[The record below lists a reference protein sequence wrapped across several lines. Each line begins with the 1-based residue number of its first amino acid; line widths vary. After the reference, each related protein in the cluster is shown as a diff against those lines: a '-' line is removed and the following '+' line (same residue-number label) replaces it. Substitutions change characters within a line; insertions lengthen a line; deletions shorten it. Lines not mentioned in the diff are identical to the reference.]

1 VRRVSIGC
9 RLMAML
15 PVFGCSGQPAPSRTG
30 EHGERS
36 NDIWLEGKG
45 LPIFQSCGHRELSRR
60 SVRQPEPGGTGSDHR
75 IGAVKHDPTASVPA
89 MNDSALCFRRW
100 AVILAAG
107 LSGVTVLISMLFD
120 PAPDA
125 EGRELIQAYAANDRA
140 QGLHTNLIHYGFAL
154 FAPVA
159 YAMVGLVRRRGAW
172 IANLAGLLAVLG
184 LSTLP
189 GLVFIDYFSVAVEHV
204 AGLEAAV
211 NAEGAVEK
219 LPGFAAVTVP
229 AFISAILAV
238 PVASLAGSPG
248 GLVDTARSSGSFS
261 WPEFSAGPG
270 DCRVLGNGGWHA
282 RCRLGA
288 MANSSSCL
296 VRH

>member
-1 VRRVSIGC
+1 
-9 RLMAML
+9 
-15 PVFGCSGQPAPSRTG
+15 
-30 EHGERS
+30 
-36 NDIWLEGKG
+36 
-45 LPIFQSCGHRELSRR
+45 
-60 SVRQPEPGGTGSDHR
+60 
-75 IGAVKHDPTASVPA
+75 
-89 MNDSALCFRRW
+89 MNDSGLSFRRW
-100 AVILAAG
+100 VVILAAG
-107 LSGVTVLISMLFD
+107 LSGVIVLISMLFD

-140 QGLHTNLIHYGFAL
+140 QGMHTNLIHYGFAL

-238 PVASLAGSPG
+238 PVASLALWRARLVAWWIPLVAAAAFLGPNFLPG
-248 GLVDTARSSGSFS
+248 LAIVAFSVMAVGMLVVGWALWRIPVVAWYGTDPSDQLDAARNAQ
-261 WPEFSAGPG
+261 P
-270 DCRVLGNGGWHA
+270 
-282 RCRLGA
+282 
-288 MANSSSCL
+288 
-296 VRH
+296 

>member
-1 VRRVSIGC
+1 
-9 RLMAML
+9 
-15 PVFGCSGQPAPSRTG
+15 
-30 EHGERS
+30 
-36 NDIWLEGKG
+36 
-45 LPIFQSCGHRELSRR
+45 
-60 SVRQPEPGGTGSDHR
+60 
-75 IGAVKHDPTASVPA
+75 
-89 MNDSALCFRRW
+89 MNDSALSFRRW

-107 LSGVTVLISMLFD
+107 LSGVIVLISMLFD

-140 QGLHTNLIHYGFAL
+140 QGVHTNLIHYGFAL

-172 IANLAGLLAVLG
+172 IANLAGVLAVLG

-238 PVASLAGSPG
+238 PVASLALWRARLVAWWIPLVAAAAFLGPNFLPG
-248 GLVDTARSSGSFS
+248 PAIGAFSVMAVGMLVVGWALWRIPVVAWYGTDPSDQLDAARNAQ
-261 WPEFSAGPG
+261 P
-270 DCRVLGNGGWHA
+270 
-282 RCRLGA
+282 
-288 MANSSSCL
+288 
-296 VRH
+296 

>member
-1 VRRVSIGC
+1 
-9 RLMAML
+9 
-15 PVFGCSGQPAPSRTG
+15 
-30 EHGERS
+30 
-36 NDIWLEGKG
+36 
-45 LPIFQSCGHRELSRR
+45 
-60 SVRQPEPGGTGSDHR
+60 
-75 IGAVKHDPTASVPA
+75 
-89 MNDSALCFRRW
+89 MNDSALSFRRW

-107 LSGVTVLISMLFD
+107 LSGVIVLISIVVE
-120 PAPDA
+120 PGRTA
-125 EGRELIQAYAANDRA
+125 ENPEILQAYAANDRA
-140 QGLHTNLIHYGFAL
+140 LGLHANLIHYGFAL

-172 IANLAGLLAVLG
+172 IANLAGVLAVLG

-189 GLVFIDYFSVAVEHV
+189 GLVFLDYFSVAVAHV

-211 NAEGAVEK
+211 NARDAVQK

-229 AFISAILAV
+229 AFISSMLAV
-238 PVASLAGSPG
+238 PVASLALWRAR
-248 GLVDTARSSGSFS
+248 LVAWWLPLVAAAAFLG
-261 WPEFSAGPG
+261 PEYSAGAG
-270 DCRVLGNGGWHA
+270 DWRVLGDGGWHA

>member
-1 VRRVSIGC
+1 
-9 RLMAML
+9 
-15 PVFGCSGQPAPSRTG
+15 
-30 EHGERS
+30 
-36 NDIWLEGKG
+36 
-45 LPIFQSCGHRELSRR
+45 
-60 SVRQPEPGGTGSDHR
+60 
-75 IGAVKHDPTASVPA
+75 
-89 MNDSALCFRRW
+89 
-100 AVILAAG
+100 
-107 LSGVTVLISMLFD
+107 MLFD

-125 EGRELIQAYAANDRA
+125 EGRELIRAYAANDRA
-140 QGLHTNLIHYGFAL
+140 QGVHTNLIHYGFAL

-172 IANLAGLLAVLG
+172 IANLAGVLAVLG

-238 PVASLAGSPG
+238 PVASLALWRARLVAWWIPLVAAAAFLGPNFLPG
-248 GLVDTARSSGSFS
+248 PAIVAFSVMAVGMLVVGWALWRIPVVAWYGTDPSDQLDAARNAQ
-261 WPEFSAGPG
+261 P
-270 DCRVLGNGGWHA
+270 
-282 RCRLGA
+282 
-288 MANSSSCL
+288 
-296 VRH
+296 

>member
-1 VRRVSIGC
+1 
-9 RLMAML
+9 M
-15 PVFGCSGQPAPSRTG
+15 
-30 EHGERS
+30 
-36 NDIWLEGKG
+36 
-45 LPIFQSCGHRELSRR
+45 
-60 SVRQPEPGGTGSDHR
+60 
-75 IGAVKHDPTASVPA
+75 
-89 MNDSALCFRRW
+89 
-100 AVILAAG
+100 ILAAG

-229 AFISAILAV
+229 AFISAILAA
-238 PVASLAGSPG
+238 PVASLALWRAR
-248 GLVDTARSSGSFS
+248 LVAWWIPLVAAAAFLGPNFLQGPAIVAFSVMAVGMLVVGWALWRIPVVAWYGTDPSDQLDAARNAQ
-261 WPEFSAGPG
+261 P
-270 DCRVLGNGGWHA
+270 
-282 RCRLGA
+282 
-288 MANSSSCL
+288 
-296 VRH
+296 

>member
-1 VRRVSIGC
+1 
-9 RLMAML
+9 
-15 PVFGCSGQPAPSRTG
+15 
-30 EHGERS
+30 
-36 NDIWLEGKG
+36 
-45 LPIFQSCGHRELSRR
+45 
-60 SVRQPEPGGTGSDHR
+60 
-75 IGAVKHDPTASVPA
+75 
-89 MNDSALCFRRW
+89 MNDSALSFRRW

-229 AFISAILAV
+229 AFISAIHAV
-238 PVASLAGSPG
+238 PVASLALWRARLVAWWIPLVAAAAFLGPNFLPG
-248 GLVDTARSSGSFS
+248 PAIVAFSVMAVGMLVVGWALWRIPVVAWYGTDSSDQLDAARNAQ
-261 WPEFSAGPG
+261 P
-270 DCRVLGNGGWHA
+270 
-282 RCRLGA
+282 
-288 MANSSSCL
+288 
-296 VRH
+296 

>member
-1 VRRVSIGC
+1 
-9 RLMAML
+9 
-15 PVFGCSGQPAPSRTG
+15 
-30 EHGERS
+30 
-36 NDIWLEGKG
+36 
-45 LPIFQSCGHRELSRR
+45 
-60 SVRQPEPGGTGSDHR
+60 
-75 IGAVKHDPTASVPA
+75 
-89 MNDSALCFRRW
+89 MNDSALSFRRW

-107 LSGVTVLISMLFD
+107 LSGVIVLISMLFD

-172 IANLAGLLAVLG
+172 IANLAGLLGVLG

-211 NAEGAVEK
+211 NAQGAVEK

-238 PVASLAGSPG
+238 PVASLALWRAR
-248 GLVDTARSSGSFS
+248 LVAWWIPLVAAAAFLGPNFLQGPAIVAFS
-261 WPEFSAGPG
+261 VMAVGML
-270 DCRVLGNGGWHA
+270 VVGWA
-282 RCRLGA
+282 LWRIPVVAWYGTDPSEQLGA
-288 MANSSSCL
+288 ARNAQP
-296 VRH
+296 